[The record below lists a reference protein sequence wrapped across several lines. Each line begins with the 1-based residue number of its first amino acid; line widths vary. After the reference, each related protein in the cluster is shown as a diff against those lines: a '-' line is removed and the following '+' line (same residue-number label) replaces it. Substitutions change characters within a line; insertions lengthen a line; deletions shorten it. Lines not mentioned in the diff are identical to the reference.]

1 MESDEESGSQ
11 EKNLAKEIYQP
22 LFRHLDSDDR
32 ITLGRNTSAIL
43 RYDPKL
49 VLFTLSKYK
58 FAGKQLQGCEKVLEV
73 GCMDGFGS
81 LLLAS
86 FVGELL
92 AVDFCEDHI
101 TDALRY
107 TSPQCSNV
115 DFRLEDFLFSNYEE
129 EFDGVVSF
137 DVWEHIDPLQ
147 SKLFLSKIY
156 KALSVSGVAII
167 GVPSLESQEYASE
180 VNKLT
185 HINCLH
191 REDAVAQLEEYFA
204 TILTFSMNDEV
215 VHTGYSKMAHY
226 NLYACVK

>member
-1 MESDEESGSQ
+1 M
-11 EKNLAKEIYQP
+11 
-22 LFRHLDSDDR
+22 
-32 ITLGRNTSAIL
+32 
-43 RYDPKL
+43 
-49 VLFTLSKYK
+49 
-58 FAGKQLQGCEKVLEV
+58 
-73 GCMDGFGS
+73 
-81 LLLAS
+81 
-86 FVGELL
+86 
-92 AVDFCEDHI
+92 
-101 TDALRY
+101 
-107 TSPQCSNV
+107 
-115 DFRLEDFLFSNYEE
+115 
-129 EFDGVVSF
+129 SF

-167 GVPSLESQEYASE
+167 GVPSLESQKYASE